1 MEKIK
6 DVKGAITSPTTT
18 RCLLLPAPRTRGRGR
33 PGPAPGPAAKVRG
46 SPIRK
51 MFLLQKFLNTLTYD
65 PTRSVSPR
73 LATGPVSAR
82 TVLMRGAVQQRCEWR
97 EEIYDAGRCPS
108 RSANGYVG
116 ALCLYHVR
124 EEISDEDPNRELLE
138 KAKEKTIRIQEHD
151 AACRKDSNQK
161 NDGARLRREIRQ
173 KEWRADTGYNQT
185 DENRQLHRDRR
196 DREAKAARERL
207 RAAYEEFAADM
218 KQRHPSDWKTRIVAI
233 NTDAQTDCIVDRIEA
248 TRVNELRSLCT
259 QPHELLLSTNDA
271 PVEAVLNGEKTM
283 SYIGL
288 SANSSPAYTCR
299 APPGLGIMRG
309 QASRLRWNCSG
320 AVRQSDYVD
329 GRCSSTQ

>member
-6 DVKGAITSPTTT
+6 DVKGAITSPTTK
-18 RCLLLPAPRTRGRGR
+18 RCLLLPVPRTRGRGR
-33 PGPAPGPAAKVRG
+33 TGPAPGPAPKVRG

-65 PTRSVSPR
+65 PTRSVSPQ

-97 EEIYDAGRCPS
+97 EEIFHEGRCPS

-124 EEISDEDPNRELLE
+124 AEISDEDPNRELLE
-138 KAKEKTIRIQEHD
+138 KAKEKTIRIQKQD
-151 AACRKDSNQK
+151 AARFKDSNR
-161 NDGARLRREIRQ
+161 NDDARLRRAIRI
-173 KEWRADTGYNQT
+173 KEWRVDTGFNQT
-185 DENRQLHRDRR
+185 GENRQLHRDRR

-207 RAAYEEFAADM
+207 RAAYEEFVADM

-259 QPHELLLSTNDA
+259 QPHELLLSTIDA
-271 PVEAVLNGEKTM
+271 PVEAVLNGKTTM

-288 SANSSPAYTCR
+288 SANSSKTQACR
-299 APPGLGIMRG
+299 APPGLGIMRD
-309 QASRLRWNCSG
+309 QVSRLRWNCSG